1 MKRPHSQ
8 RGEVSSRRSR
18 LSTAPQEYLRPHI
31 SATSDKPPRITK
43 GVGQWAR
50 QNSIRGSSVYLGA
63 IGRHLARHSMAR
75 YHRGQ
80 GSTSPGPAIHICTHI
95 FFFVFPTDVLF
106 YQCTFLCKIW
116 DFYYLEKN
124 ENTCCNLLKTYW
136 TICVTKIGFSLKV
149 SLWYKHFHSLTQL
162 KLS

>member
-43 GVGQWAR
+43 GVGQRAR

-95 FFFVFPTDVLF
+95 FFLCFSNRCAFLSVYISVQNLRFLLF
-106 YQCTFLCKIW
+106 RKKLKYMLQFI
-116 DFYYLEKN
+116 E
-124 ENTCCNLLKTYW
+124 NLLNNM
-136 TICVTKIGFSLKV
+136 C
-149 SLWYKHFHSLTQL
+149 YKNRF
-162 KLS
+162 